1 MTMARRVAELSPEAV
16 AYSKQLLHLGRQGV
30 PRNAALAMERER
42 FMALFA
48 TENRREGVT
57 AFLEKR
63 PPRWQRA

>member
-1 MTMARRVAELSPEAV
+1 
-16 AYSKQLLHLGRQGV
+16 
-30 PRNAALAMERER
+30 MEREQ

-63 PPRWQRA
+63 PPLWQRT